1 MCPVMT
7 GGQRVTKKAAPA
19 DERFFDFGLRPGQD
33 LNL

>member
-19 DERFFDFGLRPGQD
+19 DERFFEFGVRPVQD
-33 LNL
+33 LKL